1 MLMQVSLDDVRPY
14 ASLRAPDT
22 DNNLIILDDFHDVT
36 FSGKTLQL
44 GFMLCCY
51 CNRGSASFVLN
62 GKAYEMK
69 PGDFLVGFGEQVFEK
84 CRPSEDF
91 SGRIVLVSQDYCK
104 ESFVG
109 LQNLWPFLL
118 YLLQNPVIHLSEAE
132 QIWLFDSFAA
142 LMRRLK
148 NKSHG
153 YRKEAILMLMRVF
166 YFDVCDFL
174 AKRNPEAMQ
183 HSAHSYVI
191 FDKFIN
197 LAQACYTEHREVK
210 WYANE
215 MGLSSKYLSEIVK
228 TVSGR
233 TAGQWL
239 MSLTLTQIKSLLR
252 NTGLS
257 IKEITARMHFPNQS
271 FLGKYFK
278 NATGISPSDYRNGK
292 MKEA

>member
-22 DNNLIILDDFHDVT
+22 DNNLIILDNFHDVT

-210 WYANE
+210 
-215 MGLSSKYLSEIVK
+215 
-228 TVSGR
+228 
-233 TAGQWL
+233 
-239 MSLTLTQIKSLLR
+239 
-252 NTGLS
+252 
-257 IKEITARMHFPNQS
+257 
-271 FLGKYFK
+271 
-278 NATGISPSDYRNGK
+278 RNG
-292 MKEA
+292 AFL